1 MVTHRG
7 GCHCGRVRYEF
18 TAEPDLMVS
27 ECNCSVCGKSGYLGV
42 TVPKERFR
50 LLRGEAHLSEYTF
63 NTGTARHRFCRHCG
77 IKSLDRR
84 TMPPPPGAFSRSAS
98 KRICEK
104 AFVGPSVRLSSASRP
119 VNTRPISHGKNS
131 SRTVLSSLSWP
142 FWR

>member
-18 TAEPDLMVS
+18 TAEPDLVVS

-77 IKSLDRR
+77 VKSFYLPRSHPDGVSVNYRCIDEGTVRR
-84 TMPPPPGAFSRSAS
+84 
-98 KRICEK
+98 
-104 AFVGPSVRLSSASRP
+104 VD
-119 VNTRPISHGKNS
+119 H
-131 SRTVLSSLSWP
+131 RTFDGRNWERHYP
-142 FWR
+142 KGRAERFPN